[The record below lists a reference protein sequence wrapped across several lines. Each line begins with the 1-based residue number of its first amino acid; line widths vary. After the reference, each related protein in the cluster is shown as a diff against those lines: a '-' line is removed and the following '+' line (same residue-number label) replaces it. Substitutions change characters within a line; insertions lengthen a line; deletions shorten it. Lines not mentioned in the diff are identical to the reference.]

1 MLNQLQDELKSAMK
15 NSEKTKIL
23 ALRNYIGKLKAAQI
37 EKGEK
42 INKEESIKVLK
53 TVSKQL
59 KESIKQYKHG
69 GRDDLATKEKL
80 ELDILE
86 KFLPENLSENK
97 IIQMI
102 DDIIIEVNAKSIQD
116 MGKVMGKAMKEFGDL
131 ADGNIVKNIVKGKLS
146 Q

>member
-116 MGKVMGKAMKEFGDL
+116 MGKVMGKAMKEFEGL
-131 ADGNIVKNIVKGKLS
+131 ADGNIVQNIVREKIS

>member
-37 EKGEK
+37 EKCEK

-116 MGKVMGKAMKEFGDL
+116 MGKVMGKAMK
-131 ADGNIVKNIVKGKLS
+131 
-146 Q
+146 